1 MAYDANVLHRAT
13 ARLEENKRR
22 REDQR
27 EQLRQQLYAR
37 EPRLAKLDRQ
47 LQGTMAQL
55 VAASL
60 RKGEDAGAAVRAIRD
75 KNLDIQQ
82 ERAVLLGAMGLP
94 EDALDPKP
102 ACPLCN
108 DTGWRGAQMCQC
120 LKELCTQEQIQELSK
135 LLDLGEQSF
144 DTFRLDYY
152 SQTPWP
158 GRGTSPRS
166 NMDLVYEVCLNYAQK
181 FGRFAIKNL
190 FLTGAPG
197 LGKTFLSACIARSVS
212 EQGFSVVYDTAGNI
226 FSQFETRKFQRDTQG
241 VQEARDETRRYLTCD
256 LLIFGRPGQRAHHP
270 VCPVRSLR
278 AAQHPPGGRE
288 AYRHLLQPHYGGGRP
303 ALLPPDRIPPDG
315 RVPRTPL
322 LRR

>member
-1 MAYDANVLHRAT
+1 MAYDANVLRRAT

-120 LKELCTQEQIQELSK
+120 LKELCTQEQIQEL
-135 LLDLGEQSF
+135 L
-144 DTFRLDYY
+144 
-152 SQTPWP
+152 
-158 GRGTSPRS
+158 
-166 NMDLVYEVCLNYAQK
+166 
-181 FGRFAIKNL
+181 
-190 FLTGAPG
+190 
-197 LGKTFLSACIARSVS
+197 
-212 EQGFSVVYDTAGNI
+212 
-226 FSQFETRKFQRDTQG
+226 
-241 VQEARDETRRYLTCD
+241 YLT
-256 LLIFGRPGQRAHHP
+256 Q
-270 VCPVRSLR
+270 
-278 AAQHPPGGRE
+278 
-288 AYRHLLQPHYGGGRP
+288 
-303 ALLPPDRIPPDG
+303 
-315 RVPRTPL
+315 
-322 LRR
+322 